1 MSEYARVD
9 VDLSEK
15 IGPPLSHFEEIDRL
29 REQYRYFWNT
39 TAQGYWVLTRFN
51 DIREAFQSPEVFGNH
66 SIVPVDP
73 DPQYRFLPS
82 YSDPP
87 LHMKYRAPLNRWFAP
102 KAVEGFRPRIRQIA
116 RDIISGFVSDGEV
129 EFLDAFGDQFPAQ
142 SFATVMGLPQEDV
155 AFFIACARRISGA
168 VSSVGEKSDPVGA
181 MNDIKAYF
189 AEALADRRRAPR
201 DPSIDFVTHLMGAH
215 IDDRPLEDEEFLD
228 ICMTLTFG
236 ALDTTKSVIGW
247 CFWHLATHPDDRRW
261 VVDEPSIIP
270 SAVEE
275 MLRAYPIVS
284 MARKLTQDIDFH
296 GCPMKKDDMVLLSI
310 QSATRDGDVFENP
323 DEVHLDR
330 TPNRHIAF
338 GASEHRCLGSHLA
351 RAELQTALE
360 EWHRQ
365 IPEYEIASGEEVLAR
380 GGQISLLR
388 LPLTWPSTPGH

>member
-1 MSEYARVD
+1 
-9 VDLSEK
+9 
-15 IGPPLSHFEEIDRL
+15 
-29 REQYRYFWNT
+29 
-39 TAQGYWVLTRFN
+39 
-51 DIREAFQSPEVFGNH
+51 
-66 SIVPVDP
+66 
-73 DPQYRFLPS
+73 
-82 YSDPP
+82 
-87 LHMKYRAPLNRWFAP
+87 
-102 KAVEGFRPRIRQIA
+102 
-116 RDIISGFVSDGEV
+116 
-129 EFLDAFGDQFPAQ
+129 
-142 SFATVMGLPQEDV
+142 
-155 AFFIACARRISGA
+155 
-168 VSSVGEKSDPVGA
+168 

-261 VVDEPSIIP
+261 VVDDPSIIP

-330 TPNRHIAF
+330 APNRHIAF